1 MLKALVY
8 GNLMEIK
15 LRIVSNIKAE
25 TLKIILYA
33 YIEKNKISK

>member
-1 MLKALVY
+1 
-8 GNLMEIK
+8 MEIK

-25 TLKIILYA
+25 TLKIILYV